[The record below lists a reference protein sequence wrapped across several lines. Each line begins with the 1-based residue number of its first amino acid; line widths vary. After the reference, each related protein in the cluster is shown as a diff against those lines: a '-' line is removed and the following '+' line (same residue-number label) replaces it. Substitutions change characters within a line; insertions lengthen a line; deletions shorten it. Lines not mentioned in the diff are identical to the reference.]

1 MNQYLII
8 AALLAIMGAGAGG
21 FKLGVDH
28 EKAGQVSKQEAVAE
42 AVDAANNVW
51 ADKVASLK
59 PTYTTIQNKVQH
71 EVETHTV
78 YTDCKLSPDGL
89 LLANQALAG
98 GAKPVD
104 QSKLPSPDAAGK

>member
-1 MNQYLII
+1 MNPYLII
-8 AALLAIMGAGAGG
+8 AALLAVLGAGAGG

-28 EKAGQVSKQEAVAE
+28 EKAGQIDKQESIAE

-51 ADKVASLK
+51 ASKVADLK
-59 PTYTTIQNKVQH
+59 PVFTTIQNKVQH

-78 YTDCKLSPDGL
+78 YTDCKLSPDGM

-98 GAKPVD
+98 GTKPAVEG
-104 QSKLPSPDAAGK
+104 QLPAPITAGK